1 MQEQEIWKDV
11 VGWEGLYQVSN
22 LGRIRTL
29 PKIHNSIHPYI
40 AKEKILKFFPNKD
53 GYWLVD
59 LVKDRKKTRFQVH
72 RLVALAFIPN
82 PQNKPEVNHIN
93 EIKTDNRIENLEWAT
108 RTENNNHGTRNK
120 RTGDA
125 NSKRVYQYDLQG
137 NYICEYPSTKVAA
150 WALGVSVSL
159 ISACCCG
166 RVNSTRGFVFKH
178 TK

>member
-1 MQEQEIWKDV
+1 MEEIWKDIR
-11 VGWEGLYQVSN
+11 GWEGLYQVSN

-29 PKIHNSIHPYI
+29 PKIHNSIHPYVT
-40 AKEKILKFFPNKD
+40 KEKILKFFPNKD

-72 RLVALAFIPN
+72 RLVALTFVPN

-120 RTGDA
+120 RSGDA
-125 NSKRVYQYDLQG
+125 NSKSVYQYDLQG
-137 NYICEYPSTKVAA
+137 KYICEYPSTKVAA
-150 WALGVSVSL
+150 RALGVSVSL